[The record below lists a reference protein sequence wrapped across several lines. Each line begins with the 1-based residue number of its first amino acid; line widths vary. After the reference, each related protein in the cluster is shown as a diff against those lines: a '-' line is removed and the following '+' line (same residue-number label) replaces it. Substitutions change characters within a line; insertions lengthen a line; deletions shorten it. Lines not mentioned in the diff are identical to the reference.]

1 MRPIG
6 ATFHDKISPMKR
18 FFILMILS
26 LMLTACGAAL
36 EVVPTLTASP
46 APTANATPE
55 PTLTPTDEP
64 TSTPEPSPTPAP
76 PPEIQYAISA
86 ELDFS
91 TRWLKVSQTITIPN
105 LSHESITNL
114 LLVIQPRWYDK
125 AFQMNNLTWDDGQP
139 IEGYYFDETSLIIP
153 LAEPLAP
160 NQARRLTIDYEIYL
174 PQIIQSDD
182 YGPIPFGYTLRQI
195 NLVDWYPFVP
205 DYKDGEGW
213 VVHPTWY
220 YGEHLVYPVANY
232 DVSLKVVNAPAVTL
246 VGSSALDTGNA
257 DVHLYHLEDGR
268 NFVASISASYMLL
281 EEQVGD
287 VLAQAYIFPQHQVA
301 GKAAFDAMIDSLELY
316 NELYGPYPHPSL
328 TLVEADFLHDM
339 EYQSLIF
346 ISNGFFNTY
355 DGTAETYLV
364 TITTHETAHQWFFGQ
379 VGNDPFLE
387 PWLDEAFCT
396 YSERL
401 FYENLYPDSQDWWWY
416 ARVNY
421 YVPSGPI
428 DGALPYNGDYRT
440 YRDAVYLQGAKFLE
454 DVRISIGDE
463 AFFAFVKD
471 YVDTYRNKITTRE
484 DFFNTLARHTDK
496 DISALIALYF
506 LNP

>member
-1 MRPIG
+1 
-6 ATFHDKISPMKR
+6 MKR
-18 FFILMILS
+18 ALILMILYF
-26 LMLTACGAAL
+26 MLTACGAAP
-36 EVVPTLTASP
+36 EVVPTETAAPTLAALAASP
-46 APTANATPE
+46 TLE
-55 PTLTPTDEP
+55 PTQTPTPEP

-91 TRWLKVSQTITIPN
+91 ARWVKASETITIPN
-105 LSHESITNL
+105 LSDEPIASLT
-114 LLVIQPRWYDK
+114 LVVQPRWYEN
-125 AFQMNNLTWDDGQP
+125 AFELTSLTWDDGTP
-139 IEGYYFDETSLIIP
+139 IEGYYFDEISLIIP

-160 NQARRLTIDYEIYL
+160 NDTRRLTMDFELFL
-174 PQIIQSDD
+174 PQIVQSED

-205 DYKDGEGW
+205 AYKAGQGW
-213 VVHPTWY
+213 IVHPTWY
-220 YGEHLVYPVANY
+220 YGEHLVYPTANFDVA
-232 DVSLKVVNAPAVTL
+232 LKVVNAPSVTM
-246 VGSSALDTGNA
+246 VAASAPDTGNET
-257 DVHLYHLEDGR
+257 VHIYHLEDGR
-268 NFVASISASYMLL
+268 NFVASVSASYMLL

-287 VLAQAYIFPQHQVA
+287 VLAQAYIFPQHQTG
-301 GKAAFDAMIDSLELY
+301 GKAAFETMVKALELY
-316 NELYGPYPHPSL
+316 TELYGAYPHSSM

-346 ISNGFFNTY
+346 ISHAFFNTF

-364 TITTHETAHQWFFGQ
+364 TITAHETAHQWFYGL

-401 FYENLYPDSQDWWWY
+401 FYEKLYPNSQDWWWY

-421 YVPSGPI
+421 YVPSGWI
-428 DGALPYNGDYRT
+428 DSDLAYNGGYRT
-440 YRDAVYLQGAKFLE
+440 YRDAIYLQGAKFLE
-454 DVRISIGDE
+454 DLRFLIGDE

-471 YVDTYRNKITTRE
+471 YVATYRDQIVTRQ
-484 DFFNTLARHTDK
+484 DFFTTLARHSDV
-496 DISALIALYF
+496 DISALMTSYF
-506 LNP
+506 QYP